1 MTKQEKYHNWLL
13 LSVLT
18 AIVLL
23 SWVAALLFIGAAQ
36 SDTRIELATVQK
48 QADDLRTHLQHAG
61 MTIQQLDQELNNK
74 EFLPTGMA
82 AEYAGEFD
90 CTAYDANCEICQ
102 TTNITATGTLPVP
115 GVTAAADWDI
125 LPPGTVI
132 YIEDVGIRVIEDRGG
147 LVQGNKLDVLVEDH
161 ATAASWAGWG
171 SHKVWILKEKLK

>member
-23 SWVAALLFIGAAQ
+23 SWVVGIMFIDAAQ
-36 SDTRIELATVQK
+36 NDAQGKLAAA
-48 QADDLRTHLQHAG
+48 QAQVEDLRVQLKHSG
-61 MTIQQLDQELNNK
+61 DTIQLLDTELNNK
-74 EFLPTGMA
+74 EFLPAGMV

-115 GVTAAADWDI
+115 GVTAAADWDV
-125 LPPGTVI
+125 LPPGTII

-161 ATAASWAGWG
+161 ATAASWPGWG
-171 SHKVWILKEKLK
+171 SHKVWILKEEQ